1 MRQLMINW
9 LCAKPASC
17 LIDTGLIQPRLRS
30 STRLSAAHL
39 LAFWSILNL
48 LFMLAEW
55 NSDCPALMLAFL
67 TFVTLFYAS
76 GLDLHAPLYPV
87 TEPGQ
92 ECDNNQVNERDHG
105 PDFEPFHVTRNDD
118 FPGLGQFQ
126 DTDNR
131 QNRGVF

>member
-1 MRQLMINW
+1 MRQLQDNW
-9 LCAKPASC
+9 LCAKPVSCRIVTRVCFNHAS
-17 LIDTGLIQPRLRS
+17 S

-55 NSDCPALMLAFL
+55 NSDCPALMLTFL
-67 TFVTLFYAS
+67 TFVTLFYAT
-76 GLDLHAPLYPV
+76 GLDLHTPLYPV

-105 PDFEPFHVTRNDD
+105 PDFKAFHVTRNNN
-118 FPGLGQFQ
+118 FPSLSQLQ
-126 DTDNR
+126 DADNR